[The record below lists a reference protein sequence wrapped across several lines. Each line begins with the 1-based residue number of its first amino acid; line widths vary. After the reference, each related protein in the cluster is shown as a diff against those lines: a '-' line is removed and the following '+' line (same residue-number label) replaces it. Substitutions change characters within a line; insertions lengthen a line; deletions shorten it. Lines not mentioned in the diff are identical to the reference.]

1 MMANN
6 PPDQILVQFKG
17 DSPTTVS
24 LQTANQ
30 LVEMLGADNLET
42 LIHQALSDLAVRN
55 GLRYPSDDGLPTPEQ
70 LYVFLQ
76 Y

>member
-1 MMANN
+1 MANN
-6 PPDQILVQFKG
+6 LPDKIFVEFKS
-17 DSPTTVS
+17 DTPTTVS

-42 LIHQALSDLAVRN
+42 LIHLALSDLAVRN